1 MASTASLP
9 DTASDIAPRQLL
21 LFRLADHIG
30 GIELAIVREI
40 LPPPPATRL
49 PGAPSYVRGLI
60 NVRGTVITVIDL
72 VARLYG
78 RPARPDGPIMLIEHT
93 NRAIGVAVDEVIE
106 VQPLPP
112 EGWQTPIGDLLPG
125 GIVYAMG
132 EIDSQTVLLLDIPG
146 LLTNVLV

>member
-1 MASTASLP
+1 M
-9 DTASDIAPRQLL
+9 
-21 LFRLADHIG
+21 
-30 GIELAIVREI
+30 REI
-40 LPPPPATRL
+40 LPPSPATRL

-72 VARLYG
+72 VARLVG
-78 RPARPDGPIMLIEHT
+78 RPARPDGPVMLIEHQ
-93 NRAIGVAVDEVIE
+93 NRLIGVAVDEVIE

-112 EGWQTPIGDLLPG
+112 DGWQTPIGDLLPG

-132 EIDSQTVLLLDIPG
+132 EIDSQTVLLLDIRA

>member
-1 MASTASLP
+1 M
-9 DTASDIAPRQLL
+9 APRQLL

-30 GIELAIVREI
+30 GIELEIVREI

-49 PGAPSYVRGLI
+49 PGAPSYVRGLV

-72 VARLYG
+72 VARLYD
-78 RPARPDGPIMLIEHT
+78 RPSSPDGPVMLIEHQ
-93 NRAIGVAVDEVIE
+93 NRVVGVAVDEVIE
-106 VQPLPP
+106 VRPLPP

-132 EIDSQTVLLLDIPG
+132 EIDSRTVLLLDIPG

>member
-9 DTASDIAPRQLL
+9 DTSDVAPRQLL
-21 LFRLADHIG
+21 LFRLADRIG
-30 GIELAIVREI
+30 GIELEIVREI
-40 LPPPPATRL
+40 LPPSPATRL

-72 VARLYG
+72 VARLFD
-78 RPARPDGPIMLIEHT
+78 RPARPDGPVMLVEHQGKVV
-93 NRAIGVAVDEVIE
+93 GVAVDEVIE

-112 EGWQTPIGDLLPG
+112 EGWATPIGDLLPG

-132 EIDSQTVLLLDIPG
+132 EIDAQTVLLLDIRG
-146 LLTNVLV
+146 LLTHLLV

>member
-9 DTASDIAPRQLL
+9 DTASDLARRQLL
-21 LFRLADHIG
+21 LFRLADQIG
-30 GIELAIVREI
+30 AIDLGLVREI

-49 PGAPSYVRGLI
+49 PGAPPYVRGLI
-60 NVRGTVITVIDL
+60 NVRGSVITVIDL
-72 VARLYG
+72 PQRLYG
-78 RPARPDGPIMLIEHT
+78 LPARPGGPIMLIEHQ
-93 NRAIGVAVDEVIE
+93 NRVIGVAVDEVIE

-112 EGWQTPIGDLLPG
+112 DGWQTPIGDLLPG

-146 LLTNVLV
+146 LLTHVIV

>member
-1 MASTASLP
+1 LASSASLP
-9 DTASDIAPRQLL
+9 DTAPDVAPRQLL
-21 LFRLADHIG
+21 LFRLADRIG
-30 GIELAIVREI
+30 GIELEIVREI

-78 RPARPDGPIMLIEHT
+78 HPAQPEGPIMLIQHQ
-93 NRAIGVAVDEVIE
+93 NRLIGVAVDEVIE
-106 VQPLPP
+106 VQPLPAD
-112 EGWQTPIGDLLPG
+112 GWQTPIGDFLPG

-146 LLTNVLV
+146 LLTNVIV

>member
-1 MASTASLP
+1 LASTALLP
-9 DTASDIAPRQLL
+9 DTTSDIAFRQLL
-21 LFRLADHIG
+21 LFRLADRIG
-30 GIELAIVREI
+30 GIELEIVREI

-72 VARLYG
+72 VARLYD
-78 RPARPDGPIMLIEHT
+78 RPARPDGPVMLIEHQ
-93 NRAIGVAVDEVIE
+93 NRVIGVAVDEVIE
-106 VQPLPP
+106 VRPLPA

-146 LLTNVLV
+146 LLTKVLV

>member
-1 MASTASLP
+1 MASTASRP
-9 DTASDIAPRQLL
+9 DPASDIAPRQLL
-21 LFRLADHIG
+21 LFKLGDRIG
-30 GIELAIVREI
+30 GIELEIVREI
-40 LPPPPATRL
+40 LPPSPATRL

-72 VARLYG
+72 VARLVG
-78 RPARPDGPIMLIEHT
+78 RPARPDGPVMLIEHQ
-93 NRAIGVAVDEVIE
+93 NRLIGVAVDEVIE

-112 EGWQTPIGDLLPG
+112 DGWQTPIGDLLPG

-132 EIDSQTVLLLDIPG
+132 EIDSQTVLLLDIRA